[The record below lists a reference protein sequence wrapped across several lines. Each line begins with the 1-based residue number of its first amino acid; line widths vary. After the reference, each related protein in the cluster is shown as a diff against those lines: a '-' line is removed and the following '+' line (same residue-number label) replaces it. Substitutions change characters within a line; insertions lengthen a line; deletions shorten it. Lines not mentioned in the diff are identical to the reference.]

1 MGWNIFSLIKNIC
14 VVIGTYLDRLL
25 NKMNPVMIN
34 RSRVP
39 NLFSTNNMYM
49 YGFTFF
55 PFIFLVDFENPPDDM
70 EIIYKPEEI
79 VNHETIHFQ
88 QVLETGIIG
97 FYAIFLLE
105 FIIKSIIYRDIKD
118 GYRNISFEVE
128 AYKYMK
134 NMTYLENRKR
144 YKWIKYILNSE

>member
-1 MGWNIFSLIKNIC
+1 MGWNFLCIIKNMFIS
-14 VVIGTYLDRLL
+14 IGRSLDRLL
-25 NKMNPVMIN
+25 NKIKPIMIN

-39 NLFSTNNMYM
+39 NLFSTNGMYM
-49 YGFTFF
+49 YGVTFF
-55 PFIFLVDFENPPDDM
+55 PFIFLVDFVNPPEDM

-88 QVLETGIIG
+88 QALETGIIG

-105 FIIKSIIYRDIKD
+105 FIIKSIIYRNIKD

-134 NMTYLENRKR
+134 NMKYLENRKR
-144 YKWIKYILNSE
+144 YTWVRYILN